1 MLDDHFPDATDDGER
16 GDSAY
21 WISLKV
27 NVSASN
33 YANETR
39 ASEISPMAY
48 DDYIDGSS
56 FHMYFYNNRSSEPQ
70 AYVISCFHPDLVM
83 NIDAS
88 SKNSASSGYYLL
100 GRIKSLPKVSRNSS
114 AYGYQGYMY
123 TILANMPQLN
133 EQESHMTFV
142 SNDNT
147 GTSIDGGTTQDS
159 LNHYYSYF
167 NWPAGAVPSE
177 NHPIPMYSFMSSSMA
192 FSADKA
198 GMYLFGPVDIL
209 RAVARVIVRSNNY
222 LTDVKLLRCNTYGLA
237 VMEDSKSP
245 NTAIYPGNVYGT
257 LGDQYL
263 TIPGSNSRYA
273 QLDPGRE
280 ENAPFSA
287 IPPTSVD
294 QYAYNYVLYLPEY
307 KNVGVEDADTT
318 GLVFN
323 LDGTPY
329 TIAFGEYDNG
339 KFNGKRSNINRNFS
353 YEFIITSE
361 QSAPKIKYS
370 VLPWDEKVAGNI
382 TFE

>member
-1 MLDDHFPDATDDGER
+1 
-16 GDSAY
+16 
-21 WISLKV
+21 
-27 NVSASN
+27 
-33 YANETR
+33 
-39 ASEISPMAY
+39 
-48 DDYIDGSS
+48 
-56 FHMYFYNNRSSEPQ
+56 
-70 AYVISCFHPDLVM
+70 
-83 NIDAS
+83 
-88 SKNSASSGYYLL
+88 
-100 GRIKSLPKVSRNSS
+100 
-114 AYGYQGYMY
+114 
-123 TILANMPQLN
+123 
-133 EQESHMTFV
+133 
-142 SNDNT
+142 
-147 GTSIDGGTTQDS
+147 
-159 LNHYYSYF
+159 
-167 NWPAGAVPSE
+167 
-177 NHPIPMYSFMSSSMA
+177 MYSFMSSSMA